1 MRIIARRLCAVAA
14 SSRWTRG
21 RFRALRS
28 SVYLRA
34 SPHRRTR
41 AFDEAQYAFNRR
53 SIAVRTAAI
62 SRGTSAFFV
71 PRVSIGASQYTV
83 TSCPGRINDEPF
95 RITRYIPVTVTGTI
109 GA

>member
-1 MRIIARRLCAVAA
+1 
-14 SSRWTRG
+14 
-21 RFRALRS
+21 
-28 SVYLRA
+28 VYLRA